1 MRDGNDPESVIDDG
15 VDEAVL
21 VEPLHL
27 HLVHVRLGG
36 KVRVLVLF
44 QQMRVAHDLIQSLE
58 HLGWELLAET
68 WLPFVIPV
76 VPALKVLDRLG
87 ESAGFASHR
96 AKRLRTSEFGTPS
109 ALPSTM
115 L

>member
-1 MRDGNDPESVIDDG
+1 MQSGPRRQPVDPVARIPLRVCDGNDPERVVDEG

-44 QQMRVAHDLIQSLE
+44 QQMR
-58 HLGWELLAET
+58 G
-68 WLPFVIPV
+68 
-76 VPALKVLDRLG
+76 
-87 ESAGFASHR
+87 
-96 AKRLRTSEFGTPS
+96 RTT
-109 ALPSTM
+109 
-115 L
+115 